1 MGASAMEVVSADGF
15 RIPVT
20 EQGHGRPI
28 LIVHGGGGPSTSWAR
43 VAGHLATLLL
53 RLAVDGR

>member
-28 LIVHGGGGPSTSWAR
+28 LIVHGGGPSASWAR

>member
-1 MGASAMEVVSADGF
+1 VVSADGF

-28 LIVHGGGGPSTSWAR
+28 LIVHPGGGTSASWA
-43 VAGHLATLLL
+43 G
-53 RLAVDGR
+53 VDFSTAY